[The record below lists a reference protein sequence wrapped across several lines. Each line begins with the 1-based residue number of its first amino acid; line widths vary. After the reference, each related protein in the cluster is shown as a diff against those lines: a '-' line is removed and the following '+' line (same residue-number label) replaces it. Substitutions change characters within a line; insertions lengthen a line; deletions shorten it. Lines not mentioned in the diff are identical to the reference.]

1 MTDRSHEADSQH
13 ALLRKEEVA
22 ERLRVSIHTL
32 TYWVQN
38 GQGPRS
44 ARIGR
49 RRFWRAAD
57 VDAWV
62 AAQFKEQNR

>member
-13 ALLRKEEVA
+13 ELLRKEEVA

-32 TYWVQN
+32 TYWVQT

-49 RRFWRAAD
+49 RRYWLESD
-57 VDAWV
+57 CDEWIE
-62 AAQFKEQNR
+62 AQFDRTAG